1 MSTRT
6 TQRHGRPRRG
16 TLLPG
21 SMVAGGTGSVMGV
34 DYLGAGS
41 RSDPCRTDG
50 SPRLFRGGHR
60 SSPIRAETA
69 SDHLY
74 DATALGMST
83 TRARPSAS
91 GYPWVME
98 GVRPARVA
106 IVGVGNVGSSF
117 AYALL
122 LSGLAS
128 EIVLMDANER
138 RAEGEAMDLQHAVPF
153 TRPVRVWAG
162 SYADCAG
169 AAVTVIAAGAGQ
181 KPGET
186 RLDLVRKNAAIFGQ
200 IVPRVAEAN
209 PNGIILVATNPVDVL
224 SYESWRLSGLPP
236 ERVFGS
242 GTILDTA
249 RFRAALSEHF
259 GVDPRSVHA
268 FIVGEHGD
276 SEVPVWSSANIAGMR
291 LPEFCSANGIPYDPQ
306 AMEAIFVS
314 VRDAAYQII
323 ERKGATY
330 YAVAAG
336 LLQIVEAIVRD
347 QRTVLPVSS
356 LISDYNGIDDVY
368 LSLPTVIH
376 RTGVDRVL
384 RIDLSV
390 AEFDGLR
397 ASARVLHETI
407 ASLHEGEA
415 APAG

>member
-1 MSTRT
+1 
-6 TQRHGRPRRG
+6 
-16 TLLPG
+16 
-21 SMVAGGTGSVMGV
+21 
-34 DYLGAGS
+34 
-41 RSDPCRTDG
+41 
-50 SPRLFRGGHR
+50 
-60 SSPIRAETA
+60 
-69 SDHLY
+69 
-74 DATALGMST
+74 
-83 TRARPSAS
+83 
-91 GYPWVME
+91 ME
-98 GVRPARVA
+98 GTRPARVA

-122 LSGLAS
+122 LSGLAA
-128 EIVLMDANER
+128 EIVLIDANER

-153 TRPVRVWAG
+153 AKPTRVWAG

-186 RLDLVRKNAAIFGQ
+186 RLDLVRKNAAIFSQ

-209 PNGIILVATNPVDVL
+209 PTGIILVATNPVDVL
-224 SYESWRLSGLPP
+224 TYETWRQSGLSP
-236 ERVFGS
+236 ERVIGS

-249 RFRAALSEHF
+249 RFRAALSDHF

-291 LPEFCSANGIPYDPQ
+291 LPEFCSANGIRYDRD

-314 VRDAAYQII
+314 VRDAAYEII
-323 ERKGATY
+323 QRKGATY

-336 LLQIVEAIVRD
+336 LLRIVEAIVRD
-347 QRTVLPVSS
+347 QRTVLSVSS
-356 LISDYNGIDDVY
+356 LIRDYNGIDDVF

-376 RTGVDRVL
+376 REGVDRVL

-397 ASARVLHETI
+397 ASARVLRETI
-407 ASLHEGEA
+407 ASLREEEA
-415 APAG
+415 AEKLA